1 MTSEGPALPTLRCP
15 NCGNADLQFKPSGQI
30 RCGRCMKK
38 WTRDQLVRTSG
49 TAGSSYDRD
58 VKELEE
64 EI

>member
-1 MTSEGPALPTLRCP
+1 MTGEGPALPTLRCP

-58 VKELEE
+58 VKDLEE
-64 EI
+64 ES